1 MGCMVFVSHFG
12 ILYIVELFVF
22 QVPAVQKYTI
32 SSVSPKVV
40 TQVGAIRKQLQVER
54 IFSENSDSQR

>member
-1 MGCMVFVSHFG
+1 M
-12 ILYIVELFVF
+12 
-22 QVPAVQKYTI
+22 PAVQKHTI

-54 IFSENSDSQR
+54 IFSENGDS